1 MRNDIVIIFLALCAV
16 VFIIFIFR
24 WVSHTGTAWS
34 EHILERLNR
43 RRPASRLLLEMENK
57 PKERLAEIALALA
70 LAPYHWPARRP
81 ENDEGLARTYERYV
95 VFFASMTD
103 EELRKWIEDK
113 VKDTHSL
120 LLNVALESLGGKS
133 SDKI

>member
-1 MRNDIVIIFLALCAV
+1 MRNDIVIVFLALC
-16 VFIIFIFR
+16 FIAFMIFIFR

-34 EHILERLNR
+34 EHILERLHR
-43 RRPASRLLLEMENK
+43 RRPASRLLIEIENK
-57 PKERLAEIALALA
+57 PRERLTEIALALA
-70 LAPYHWPARRP
+70 LAPYHWPDRRP
-81 ENDEGLARTYERYV
+81 ENDEGLARTYKRHV

-103 EELRKWIEDK
+103 EEFRKWIEDK

-120 LLNVALESLGGKS
+120 LLKVALESLEGKS